1 MQPGDVV
8 GGRFV
13 LERIAG
19 TGGMGSVFRGHDR
32 VTRAP
37 VAIKVLG
44 EHDAEAIRRFDHEA
58 KILAELGHP
67 HIVRYVDH
75 GATPSGAPWLVM
87 EWLEGRSLAS
97 RLIEGELTQSEVVL
111 LGIRVASAL
120 AAAHARGIVH
130 RDVKPSNVFLVGGA
144 PESAKVL
151 DFGLAQAA
159 AGGARLTRT
168 GSVLGTPG
176 YMAPEQA
183 QGSKGR
189 VNARA
194 DVFSLG
200 ALLFE
205 CLTGKPAFEGEGVM
219 AILARLLLEDAPRV
233 RSIRPEV
240 PRALDSLVA
249 RMLSRVAEA
258 RPADGAEVLRA
269 LEGID
274 AVDGE
279 RISVVPALP
288 EGISDREHHLVCAVV
303 AAPAVEIVARPS
315 SPTLRTQIPR
325 SAWDEVRGLARRHGA
340 RVVELASGALLL
352 SLEGTADGPVRA
364 ARCALAVA
372 ELLLGFRV
380 ALVTGRSE
388 AGKDLPAP
396 EVVQRALD
404 LLKRASHAPGVF
416 GVRIDDRTQALLPA
430 RFEIEGPPDDARLR
444 AERDDLGEACPL
456 LVERPLVGRKGE
468 LSVVLDLLEEG
479 LDEPRAA
486 AALVVASAGLGKTRL
501 AQEVVRALR
510 ASRPGLVVGYGRP
523 GAAGVD
529 FGMIEPLIRALSPAR
544 GPGEDEG
551 EARGF
556 EEHALGVLG
565 VRARSGPLV
574 LVLDDVQWADAATL
588 ALVDRALGELSD
600 SPFGVLALARPEVR
614 DRAPGLFGRRNVQ
627 EIRMGA
633 LSQRASRE
641 LLRRAL
647 GPEADEAE
655 LAALAQRAEGHP
667 LFLQE
672 LARGATG
679 VTPEALLAVHGPAIA
694 ELSSAARR
702 VLRAASLVGVTFWE
716 GAVLA
721 LLGEPDGAPHVR
733 ALLCELTKR
742 ELITKRRA
750 SRAPN
755 DTEYAFSQPMLREA
769 FLATATDVDQKRGR
783 ALAERWRVGSGVR
796 VVEGE
801 GEAPA
806 TRAAANGSH
815 KRS

>member
-19 TGGMGSVFRGHDR
+19 TGGMGSVFRGTDR
-32 VTRAP
+32 ITQQP

-44 EHDAEAIRRFDHEA
+44 QHDLEAIRRFDHEA

-67 HIVRYVDH
+67 HIVRYVAH
-75 GATPSGAPWLVM
+75 GAAPSGAPWLVM

-97 RLIEGELTQSEVVL
+97 RLVEGHLTQAEAVI
-111 LGIRVASAL
+111 LGIRIASAL

-130 RDVKPSNVFLVGGA
+130 RDVKPSNVFLVGGSPDA
-144 PESAKVL
+144 AKVL

-183 QGSKGR
+183 QGSRIR

-233 RSIRPEV
+233 RSLRPDI
-240 PRALDSLVA
+240 PRALDTLVA

-274 AVDGE
+274 TVGGE

-288 EGISDREHHLVCAVV
+288 EGISDREHRLVCAVV
-303 AAPAVEIVARPS
+303 AAPAVEAAVRPS
-315 SPTLRTQIPR
+315 SPTLRTQLPR
-325 SAWDEVRGLARRHGA
+325 SSWDDVRVIARRHGA
-340 RVVELASGALLL
+340 SATELASGTLLL
-352 SLEGTADGPVRA
+352 SLDGTADGPVRA
-364 ARCALAVA
+364 ARCALEMA

-380 ALVTGRSE
+380 ALVTGRSD
-388 AGKDLPAP
+388 AGRDLPAP
-396 EVVQRALD
+396 DVVERALH
-404 LLKRASHAPGVF
+404 LLKRGCRTPAF

-430 RFEIEGPPDDARLR
+430 RFELEGSPDDARLR
-444 AERDDLGEACPL
+444 GERNDLGEPCPL
-456 LVERPLVGRKGE
+456 LGRPCTLMGRRGE
-468 LSVVLDLLEEG
+468 LAVILDLLEEG

-486 AALVVASAGLGKTRL
+486 AALVVAPAGLGKTRL
-501 AQEVVRALR
+501 AQEVVRSLR
-510 ASRPGLVVGYGRP
+510 ASRPDLVVGFGRP
-523 GAAGVD
+523 GAFGAD
-529 FGMIEPLIRALSPAR
+529 FGVIEPVIRALSPTPAANDAAR
-544 GPGEDEG
+544 
-551 EARGF
+551 F
-556 EEHALGVLG
+556 EERALDVL
-565 VRARSGPLV
+565 RARAEAGPLL
-574 LVLDDVQWADAATL
+574 LVLDDVQWTDGASL
-588 ALVDRALGELSD
+588 ALVDQALGELTD
-600 SPFGVLALARPEVR
+600 RPFGVLALARPEVR
-614 DRAPGLFGRRNVQ
+614 DRAPGLFARRSVQ
-627 EIRMGA
+627 EIRLGT

-641 LLRRAL
+641 FLRRAL
-647 GPEADEAE
+647 GPDVADED
-655 LAALAQRAEGHP
+655 LAALAQRADGHP

-672 LARGATG
+672 LAHGAQA

-694 ELSSAARR
+694 ELAPAARR
-702 VLRAASLVGVTFWE
+702 LLRAAALVGVTFWE
-716 GAVLA
+716 GAVVT
-721 LLGEPDGAPHVR
+721 LLGGETDATQVR
-733 ALLCELTKR
+733 MQLGDLAKR
-742 ELITKRRA
+742 EIITRRRA
-750 SRAPN
+750 SSAPN

-769 FLATATDVDQKRGR
+769 FLATATEADLRRGQ
-783 ALAERWRVGSGVR
+783 ALAERWLAGSGVR
-796 VVEGE
+796 ATAHA
-801 GEAPA
+801 GEADASPA
-806 TRAAANGSH
+806 LARKQGGTRT
-815 KRS
+815 

>member
-19 TGGMGSVFRGHDR
+19 TGGMGAVFRGHDR
-32 VTRAP
+32 VTREP

-44 EHDAEAIRRFDHEA
+44 QHDAEAIRRFDHEA

-67 HIVRYVDH
+67 HIVRYVAH
-75 GATPSGAPWLVM
+75 GAAPSGAPWLVM
-87 EWLEGRSLAS
+87 EWLEGKSLAS
-97 RLIEGELTQSEVVL
+97 RLVEGHLTQSEAVGL
-111 LGIRVASAL
+111 AIRIASAL

-144 PESAKVL
+144 PEAAKVL

-159 AGGARLTRT
+159 AGGARLTQT

-183 QGSKGR
+183 QGSRGR

-233 RSIRPEV
+233 RSLRPDV

-258 RPADGAEVLRA
+258 RPSDGAEVLRA

-274 AVDGE
+274 TVDGE

-303 AAPAVEIVARPS
+303 AIPAVEAAVRPS
-315 SPTLRTQIPR
+315 SPTLRTQLPR
-325 SAWDEVRGLARRHGA
+325 SSWDDVRVIARMHGA
-340 RVVELASGALLL
+340 APLELASGALLL
-352 SLEGTADGPVRA
+352 SLDGTADGPVRA
-364 ARCALAVA
+364 ARCALAMA
-372 ELLLGFRV
+372 EILLGFRV

-388 AGKDLPAP
+388 AGKELPAP
-396 EVVQRALD
+396 EVLQRALD
-404 LLKRASHAPGVF
+404 LLKRACRAPGAF

-444 AERDDLGEACPL
+444 VERDDLGETCP
-456 LVERPLVGRKGE
+456 LVERTSPLVGRKGE

-486 AALVVASAGLGKTRL
+486 AALVVAPAGLGKTRL

-510 ASRPGLVVGYGRP
+510 TSRPDLVVGYGRP
-523 GAAGVD
+523 GAHGVD
-529 FGMIEPLIRALSPAR
+529 FGMIEPVLRKMAKSPNDSGPDRFEERALDALR
-544 GPGEDEG
+544 ERVAAGP
-551 EARGF
+551 F
-556 EEHALGVLG
+556 L
-565 VRARSGPLV
+565 
-574 LVLDDVQWADAATL
+574 LVLDDVQWADAPSL
-588 ALVDRALGELSD
+588 ALVDQALGELAG

-627 EIRMGA
+627 EIRMGT
-633 LSQRASRE
+633 LSQRAARE

-647 GPEADEAE
+647 GPEAPDAE

-672 LARGATG
+672 LARGASG

-694 ELSSAARR
+694 ELASPARR
-702 VLRAASLVGVTFWE
+702 LLRAASLVGVTFWE
-716 GAVLA
+716 GAVLS

-733 ALLCELTKR
+733 ALLGELTKR
-742 ELITKRRA
+742 EIITRRRA
-750 SRAPN
+750 SRAAN
-755 DTEYAFSQPMLREA
+755 DTEYGFCQPMLREA
-769 FLATATDVDQKRGR
+769 FLATSTDVDQRRGQ
-783 ALAERWRVGSGVR
+783 ALAERWLAGSGVR
-796 VVEGE
+796 ATSALAEGE
-801 GEAPA
+801 GDV
-806 TRAAANGSH
+806 RAAANLGA
-815 KRS
+815 KRP